1 MNKGKLKEIITS
13 FQERPLEKVISRR
26 LEVPLNTHK
35 VVTLTGARRSGKTFL
50 LYEVIGKL
58 ILDGTPKEKLLYLNF
73 EDERLEKGFELDEV
87 IQAYQELFPDFD
99 LVECYFFFDEIQNID
114 GWEKFIRRI
123 HDTVSKNVYITG
135 SNSSLLSKDIATAL
149 RGRTL
154 TYEVYPLSF
163 DEFLTFNS
171 IIPNLNSNKSKAKLV
186 NTFDTFLAQGGFPEL
201 VFLDNEIHQRVLQE
215 YFNTMLFRDL
225 IERYDVSQTT
235 ILKYFCK
242 RLIANS
248 GSEFSVHKIFN
259 ELKSQGYKI
268 GKNALYDFQDY
279 AESIYMS
286 QFLMKYDDSVVKREL
301 AQKKIYAI
309 DTGIAN
315 AVDFKFSKD
324 LVRQLETFVYLELKK
339 QEQEVAY
346 LKNGFECD
354 FLVMDRGHITTAIQV
369 TYEMADESTR
379 QREINGVIQAC
390 QKFNLSEGFILTMNQ
405 REKIVQDD
413 TTITVLPAWEYFL
426 TRQLTT

>member
-1 MNKGKLKEIITS
+1 MDKSRLKEIITS
-13 FQERPLEKVISRR
+13 FHERALAEVIPRH
-26 LEVPLNTHK
+26 LEVPLDTSK

-58 ILDGTPKEKLLYLNF
+58 VSAGTPKEKVLYLNF
-73 EDERLEKGFELDEV
+73 EDERLKKEFELDE
-87 IQAYQELFPDFD
+87 ILQAYQELFPDFD
-99 LVECYFFFDEIQNID
+99 LFECYFFFDEIQNIT

-123 HDTVSKNVYITG
+123 HDSVCKNIFITG

-163 DEFLTFNS
+163 EEFLTFNK
-171 IIPNLNSNKSKAKLV
+171 IVPNLHSSKSKAKLT
-186 NTFDTFLAQGGFPEL
+186 NTFTTFLSQGGFPEL
-201 VFLDNEIHQRVLQE
+201 VFLDADIHQRVLQE

-225 IERYDVSQTT
+225 IERYDISQTT

-248 GSEFSVHKIFN
+248 GTEFSVHKVFN

-268 GKNALYDFQDY
+268 SKNSLYDFQDY

-286 QFLMKYDDSVVKREL
+286 QFLMKYDESVVKREL
-301 AQKKIYAI
+301 AQKKAYAI

-315 AVDFKFSKD
+315 AIDFKFSKD
-324 LVRQLETFVYLELKK
+324 LGRKLENFVYLELKK
-339 QEQEVAY
+339 HEQEIVY

-354 FLVMDRGHITTAIQV
+354 FLIMDRGHITTAIQV
-369 TYEMADESTR
+369 TYDMADEGTK
-379 QREINGVIQAC
+379 QREVNGVVQAC
-390 QKFNLSEGFILTMNQ
+390 QKFGLTKGFILTNNQ
-405 REKIVQDD
+405 QAEMQQDNI
-413 TTITVLPAWEYFL
+413 TIAILPAWRYFL
-426 TRQLTT
+426 NS